1 MTASSD
7 CFLNC
12 RGCTATP
19 FWRLQILAHRGYLRQ
34 IGTPTLIGSIVLLIS
49 ALLLLGANVSALRNS
64 FAWVQRTDDVLVQL
78 AAVETRLVANELTVR
93 GYALTDDPIFLTYQ
107 KNEQGQMAM
116 AIRKLAV
123 LIADEPSQKNRF
135 AALRSLVDKRMAHFA
150 RLTSLGPGHAQE
162 VAVAIRDPQKRT
174 VMRAARG
181 QAITMRNE
189 ELKLLA
195 NRQAAVAEQSTR
207 AYELAIGIVLLA
219 FVFGGLGLAFAQI
232 GRDRA
237 E

>member
-1 MTASSD
+1 
-7 CFLNC
+7 
-12 RGCTATP
+12 
-19 FWRLQILAHRGYLRQ
+19 LRQ
-34 IGTPTLIGSIVLLIS
+34 IGTPTLIGSVVLLIS

-78 AAVETRLVANELTVR
+78 SEVELRLVGNELTVR
-93 GYALTDDPIFLTYQ
+93 GYALTDDPVFLTYQ
-107 KNEQGQMAM
+107 KSEQEQMESAM
-116 AIRKLAV
+116 RKLTT
-123 LIADEPSQKNRF
+123 LIAEEPSQKSRF
-135 AALRSLVDKRMAHFA
+135 ATLRSLVDKRMAHFA
-150 RLTSLGPGHAQE
+150 HLTSLGPGHAQE

-174 VMRAARG
+174 VMRAARA
-181 QAITMRNE
+181 QVATMRNE

-207 AYELAIGIVLLA
+207 AYQLAIGIVLLA

-232 GRDRA
+232 GRGRA